1 MHWQDEENLLYIG
14 FDQGKVV
21 RLRLKES
28 NYMQYT
34 EMPELGIHTLRITGM
49 TSNGEADT
57 FTSVSDDATL
67 KVTENTS
74 GSVVAQH

>member
-1 MHWQDEENLLYIG
+1 MHWQDEADMLYIG

-21 RLRLKES
+21 RLKLKE
-28 NYMQYT
+28 NVMQYT
-34 EMPELGIHTLRITGM
+34 ELPELGVHTLRITGM
-49 TSNGEADT
+49 TSNRESDT
-57 FTSVSDDATL
+57 FTTVSDDAFI